1 MSDNFILTQTPEPR
15 IDTRDK
21 LYAAPGLAPNPTR
34 IDLRLPAQE
43 MENQGGLGS
52 CSENAAPSACEYL
65 ALIDGITVDLS
76 RLFGLY
82 ECHQIEGFSGYD
94 GAFLRDVMSV
104 GHKLGIP
111 NETTWPYDESKV
123 DTKPS
128 QEAYAEALKQKI
140 GRYESIPLAPT
151 NISIGIYNMK
161 SALAQGLPI
170 VIAFHLQSWFYN
182 LIGPLVDHRAIW
194 LQGGFNQV
202 GNHAVMIVGY
212 DDAIGGGSW
221 IIQNSWGA
229 EWGDGGFGAL
239 NYSCTPQIYEAW
251 VIRDFMD
258 CGIRYTPEETQI
270 AQLYVALFGRAPDNL
285 GLIYWQAALMDGMTI
300 KQIAAQM
307 FATPDARP
315 YYPSTASNAQIVA
328 SMYVNVLGRSPDSAG
343 LQYWTAELDGSTPG
357 DVIVNMLVAVQTY
370 SGDVPEYAA
379 SRQLFI
385 NKVDVA
391 LFCGVTLACS
401 DLAICKSALASV
413 TAETTSVGPA
423 KAHLRE
429 LIA

>member
-52 CSENAAPSACEYL
+52 CTENAAPSACEYL
-65 ALIDGITVDLS
+65 ALIDGIIMDLS

-151 NISIGIYNMK
+151 NISISIYNMK

-182 LIGPLVDHRAIW
+182 LIGPLTDHRAIW
-194 LQGGFNQV
+194 LQGAFDQV

-258 CGIRYTPEETQI
+258 CGIRYAPEETQI

-285 GLIYWQAALMDGMTI
+285 GLIYWQAALMAGITV

-343 LQYWTAELDGSTPG
+343 LQYWTTELDGRTPG

-370 SGDVPEYAA
+370 SGDVSEYAA

-391 LFCGVTLACS
+391 LFCSVTLACNN
-401 DLAICKSALASV
+401 LAICRDALISV

-423 KAHLRE
+423 KARLRE